1 MYTAQLIGEILQT
14 KDSYLADP
22 LADIEYLVTDSRRI
36 DFPEKSLFFAIS
48 GTLHDGHDYIQ
59 DAVNIG
65 VKNIV
70 AERDF
75 DHNPDHLNV
84 FIVPDSVKALQKIAA
99 YHRSRFHKLRLIA
112 ITGSNGKTTV
122 KEWLSELIADQSV
135 VKSPKSYNSQ
145 IGVPLSLWQIRDF
158 HRIAIIEA
166 GTSKSGEMALLEA
179 MIKPTVGIITNIG
192 DAHAEG
198 FESKE
203 QKLREKLGL
212 FKEAEAIIYSEDDEM
227 ISAHIRHMYPEKTR
241 LSWGFSASATV
252 YRLHRLE
259 KFNEYSYINLE
270 YRGHHEV
277 LKVHF
282 TDDASLSNICHC
294 IAVMLYLGYNINQIS
309 ERIINLRYLSMR
321 LEMKAGIN
329 DSIIINDSYNAD
341 LESLKI
347 ALEFQA
353 QQAGNRERML
363 VITDFFQ
370 TGLDHNALNRKIAQ
384 LLHNHEISDIIC
396 VGDHIRHIEHLIDPY
411 ILFRHFET
419 TEALLEEAEKLPIQH
434 KIILVK
440 GARAFALENFVNA
453 LTARKHSAVLET
465 DLQAVAANL
474 RYFSERLS
482 QGTGIIA
489 VIKAAGYGSGSIE
502 LAKFLEFSK
511 VDYLAVAFA
520 DEGVE
525 LRKAGIQLPVMVLNP
540 ESASIR
546 DMIRYRLEPEVYAVH
561 QLREILDVLTESGV
575 TGFGIHLKLD
585 TGMHR
590 LGFDENELDGL
601 LNLITD
607 QNQLTVKS
615 IFSHLSSSED
625 PADDDYTHRQAE
637 VYEKMVQKILTHLDY
652 VPFRHLLNTAGILR
666 FPQYHYDMVRLGLG
680 LYGIDVTGEHADY
693 LEKVHTLKASVL
705 QIKSLSAG
713 ASVGYNRKEILKED
727 ADIATVNIGYADGML
742 RHSGNR
748 RYTVRI
754 GKTDYPIIG
763 NVCMDLLMVYLGKN
777 HEVKPGDEVIIF
789 GKDKPIE
796 TLAEV
801 NQTIP
806 YEILSRIST
815 RIKRVY
821 VQG

>member
-1 MYTAQLIGEILQT
+1 
-14 KDSYLADP
+14 
-22 LADIEYLVTDSRRI
+22 
-36 DFPEKSLFFAIS
+36 
-48 GTLHDGHDYIQ
+48 
-59 DAVNIG
+59 
-65 VKNIV
+65 
-70 AERDF
+70 
-75 DHNPDHLNV
+75 
-84 FIVPDSVKALQKIAA
+84 
-99 YHRSRFHKLRLIA
+99 
-112 ITGSNGKTTV
+112 
-122 KEWLSELIADQSV
+122 
-135 VKSPKSYNSQ
+135 
-145 IGVPLSLWQIRDF
+145 
-158 HRIAIIEA
+158 
-166 GTSKSGEMALLEA
+166 
-179 MIKPTVGIITNIG
+179 
-192 DAHAEG
+192 
-198 FESKE
+198 
-203 QKLREKLGL
+203 
-212 FKEAEAIIYSEDDEM
+212 
-227 ISAHIRHMYPEKTR
+227 
-241 LSWGFSASATV
+241 
-252 YRLHRLE
+252 
-259 KFNEYSYINLE
+259 
-270 YRGHHEV
+270 
-277 LKVHF
+277 
-282 TDDASLSNICHC
+282 
-294 IAVMLYLGYNINQIS
+294 
-309 ERIINLRYLSMR
+309 
-321 LEMKAGIN
+321 
-329 DSIIINDSYNAD
+329 
-341 LESLKI
+341 
-347 ALEFQA
+347 
-353 QQAGNRERML
+353 
-363 VITDFFQ
+363 
-370 TGLDHNALNRKIAQ
+370 
-384 LLHNHEISDIIC
+384 
-396 VGDHIRHIEHLIDPY
+396 
-411 ILFRHFET
+411 
-419 TEALLEEAEKLPIQH
+419 
-434 KIILVK
+434 
-440 GARAFALENFVNA
+440 
-453 LTARKHSAVLET
+453 LET
-465 DLQAVAANL
+465 DLQAVASNL

-561 QLREILDVLTESGV
+561 QLREILDVLSESGV

-590 LGFDENELDGL
+590 LGFDENELDSL

-625 PADDDYTHRQAE
+625 PADDDYTYRQAE
-637 VYEKMVQKILTHLDY
+637 VYEKMVQKIVTHLDY
-652 VPFRHLLNTAGILR
+652 VPYHHLLNTAGILR
-666 FPQYHYDMVRLGLG
+666 FPQYHFDMVRLGLG

-777 HEVKPGDEVIIF
+777 HDVKPGDEVIIF
-789 GKDKPIE
+789 GKEKPIE
-796 TLAEV
+796 ILAEV
-801 NQTIP
+801 NHTIP

>member
-1 MYTAQLIGEILQT
+1 MYTARLIGNILQVQ
-14 KDSYLADP
+14 DLNLADP
-22 LADIEYLVTDSRRI
+22 LADIEYLATDSRRI

-48 GTLHDGHDYIQ
+48 GTLHDGHDFIE
-59 DAVNIG
+59 DAASKG

-70 AERDF
+70 TEKDF
-75 DHNPDHLNV
+75 DHGQDHLNV
-84 FIVPDSVKALQKIAA
+84 FKVPDSVKALQKIAA
-99 YHRSRFHKLRLIA
+99 YHRSRFDKLQLIA

-158 HRIAIIEA
+158 HRIAVIEA
-166 GTSKSGEMALLEA
+166 GTSRSGEMALLEA
-179 MIKPTVGIITNIG
+179 MIKPTVGIFTNIG

-212 FKEAEAIIYSEDDEM
+212 FKEAGAIIYSEDDEL
-227 ISAHIRHMYPEKTR
+227 ISAQIRHMYPEKTR
-241 LSWGFSASATV
+241 LSWGFSASATL
-252 YRLHRLE
+252 YRLHRIE
-259 KFNEYSYINLE
+259 KFHEYSYINLK
-270 YRGHHEV
+270 YQGHHEV
-277 LKVHF
+277 LKVQF

-309 ERIINLRYLSMR
+309 ERIADLRYLSMR

-396 VGDHIRHIEHLIDPY
+396 VGDHIRHIEYLIDPY

-419 TEALLEEAEKLPIQH
+419 TGALLEEAEKLPIQN

-440 GARAFALENFVNA
+440 GARAFALENFVDV

-561 QLREILDVLTESGV
+561 QLREILDVLSESGV
-575 TGFGIHLKLD
+575 KGFGIHLKLD

-590 LGFDENELDGL
+590 LGFGENELDSL

-637 VYEKMVQKILTHLDY
+637 VYEKMVQKIVTHLDY

-680 LYGIDVTGEHADY
+680 LYGIDVTGEHAGY

-705 QIKSLSAG
+705 QIKSLRTG
-713 ASVGYNRKEILKED
+713 ASVGYNRKEILTED
-727 ADIATVNIGYADGML
+727 ADIATVNIGYADGLL
-742 RHSGNR
+742 RGSGNR
-748 RYTVRI
+748 RYSVRI
-754 GKTDYPIIG
+754 GKKDYPIIG
-763 NVCMDLLMVYLGKN
+763 NVCMDLLMVYLGN
-777 HEVKPGDEVIIF
+777 DHEVKPGDEVIIF
-789 GKDKPIE
+789 GKEKNIE
-796 TLAEV
+796 ELAHV
-801 NQTIP
+801 NGTIP